1 MTFSHLSVCVQCIWS
16 TSAIHASCTST
27 EWCFLMQFWLAW
39 VCGNVCTLFVFKGWD
54 GLINISVGSV
64 LWKQCSNSL
73 WACVWEK
80 RGKRYLSEMWG
91 KGVELNLSGST
102 VHLSSV
108 KCAQGSI
115 KHTRFCLLLPLRNT
129 GSLRFSSWNKVWY
142 RSNSTFKPCK
152 KNYSQNTKIKRAKSW
167 GK

>member
-1 MTFSHLSVCVQCIWS
+1 MFLFVLASASCNDFFSCLCLCSVYFKHICNSRFLYKHRVVFSHAVLTRVC
-16 TSAIHASCTST
+16 
-27 EWCFLMQFWLAW
+27 ENL
-39 VCGNVCTLFVFKGWD
+39 CTLFVFKGWD
-54 GLINISVGSV
+54 GLINISVCSV

-91 KGVELNLSGST
+91 KGIELNLSGST

-115 KHTRFCLLLPLRNT
+115 KHTSRFCLLLPPE
-129 GSLRFSSWNKVWY
+129 KH
-142 RSNSTFKPCK
+142 
-152 KNYSQNTKIKRAKSW
+152 
-167 GK
+167 